1 MAHVTM
7 YIYISL
13 REVDLSQSLTWHQGY
28 GSSRYIFSL
37 AKAVYQAHI
46 TMYIY
51 YSVTLLNHGF

>member
-28 GSSRYIFSL
+28 GSSRSIFSL
-37 AKAVYQAHI
+37 AKVVYQAHI
-46 TMYIY
+46 TMYLYI
-51 YSVTLLNHGF
+51 TL